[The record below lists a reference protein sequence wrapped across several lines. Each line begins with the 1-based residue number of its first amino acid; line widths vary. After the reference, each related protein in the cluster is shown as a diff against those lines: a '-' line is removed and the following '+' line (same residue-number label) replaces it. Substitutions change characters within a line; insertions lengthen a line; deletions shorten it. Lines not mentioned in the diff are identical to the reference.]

1 MKILPK
7 MMLSVLAAAAFSMPA
22 FATTGANSG
31 TIAAFKVIAS
41 AGGAPGTQDF
51 RVSLSGLSTLC
62 PGQSTAYVNTTD
74 ANYQAIWRNLISARE
89 HGTSVTI
96 SWVTD
101 ASGFCHI
108 TNVLY

>member
-1 MKILPK
+1 MKVLPKVILPI
-7 MMLSVLAAAAFSMPA
+7 LAASTVSVPT
-22 FATTGANSG
+22 FASTGSNSG

-41 AGGAPGTQDF
+41 AGGAPGSQDF

-62 PGQSTAYVNTTD
+62 PGQATAYVNTSD

-96 SWVTD
+96 TWITD

-108 TNVLY
+108 ENVLY